1 MAATRVRRGS
11 GFTLLELLVSLAI
24 ITVLLGIS
32 LGVLARFGR
41 KDELEATTNAVR
53 ALLRRARNA
62 SQEER
67 YGTVVE
73 LDPQASEVRAQ
84 LRTTVTRFRFEDAAG
99 PAPTA
104 APGAAPGSPG
114 APPAPGAPA
123 PPTPPGPASTPDE
136 DDDQGG
142 DPAKVPP
149 FEVQGALSFSMA
161 VQGGEPDQGRY
172 GQGLLFERR
181 GAWGRVDDRPAL
193 SPAEGI
199 WVEAWIFPGKLEDR
213 LTRRPRATTEAEL
226 ARAEP
231 AGAPPRPAPARSD
244 EWRRRAAD
252 DPPRFGIARKGRAW
266 SIALCADYSIEACL
280 TGPDEAGVE
289 VTYAA
294 RTAPDTLRPLRWWRV
309 ALGFD
314 GRRALLYV
322 DGIPRVLVPGPR
334 QDALPK
340 RLLRDPA
347 PLSLSDPLPDACFYG
362 IIDELH
368 VAAILDAQTV
378 PIPPNMALVAVED
391 AIAFDLLG
399 QLDTGR
405 HAEPVVIYLSD
416 DERAQGLVPAVPASN
431 ATKSRAEVAAE
442 RARMAT
448 GHPLFEQ
455 FSKACTDGRL
465 DPGRV
470 RAIVVERTG
479 LVR

>member
-1 MAATRVRRGS
+1 M
-11 GFTLLELLVSLAI
+11 
-24 ITVLLGIS
+24 
-32 LGVLARFGR
+32 LARFGR

-84 LRTTVTRFRFEDAAG
+84 LRTTVTRFRFEDAGG
-99 PAPTA
+99 PAPATPTPGGDPTA
-104 APGAAPGSPG
+104 APGTTPAAPV
-114 APPAPGAPA
+114 
-123 PPTPPGPASTPDE
+123 GPASTPDE
-136 DDDQGG
+136 DDDEGG
-142 DPAKVPP
+142 DPAKVPV
-149 FEVQGALSFSMA
+149 FDVQGALSFSMS

-181 GAWGRVDDRPAL
+181 GAWGQVADRPAL

-199 WVEAWIFPGKLEDR
+199 WVEAWIYPGRLEDR

-266 SIALCADYSIEACL
+266 SVALCADYSIEACL
-280 TGPDEAGVE
+280 TGPDEGGVE
-289 VTYAA
+289 VTYVA
-294 RTAPDTLRPLRWWRV
+294 RTAPDTIRPLRWWRV

-322 DGIPRVLVPGPR
+322 DGIPRVLVPGQR
-334 QDALPK
+334 QDVLPK
-340 RLLRDPA
+340 RLLRDPV

-391 AIAFDLLG
+391 AVAFDILG

-416 DERAQGLVPAVPASN
+416 DERAQGLVPATPAST

-442 RARMAT
+442 KARMAT

>member
-1 MAATRVRRGS
+1 MRARRSS

-84 LRTTVTRFRFEDAAG
+84 LRTTVTRFRFEDAGG
-99 PAPTA
+99 PAPATPTPGGDPTA
-104 APGAAPGSPG
+104 APGTTPAAPV
-114 APPAPGAPA
+114 
-123 PPTPPGPASTPDE
+123 GPASTPDE
-136 DDDQGG
+136 DDDEGG
-142 DPAKVPP
+142 DPAKVPV
-149 FEVQGALSFSMA
+149 FDVQGALSFSMS

-181 GAWGRVDDRPAL
+181 GAWGQVADRPAL

-199 WVEAWIFPGKLEDR
+199 WVEAWIYPGRLEDR

-266 SIALCADYSIEACL
+266 SVALCADYSIEACL
-280 TGPDEAGVE
+280 TGPDEGGVE
-289 VTYAA
+289 VTYVA
-294 RTAPDTLRPLRWWRV
+294 RTAPDTIRPLRWWRV

-322 DGIPRVLVPGPR
+322 DGIPRVLVPGQR
-334 QDALPK
+334 QDVLPK
-340 RLLRDPA
+340 RLLRDPV

-391 AIAFDLLG
+391 AVAFDILG

-416 DERAQGLVPAVPASN
+416 DERAQGLVPATPAST

-442 RARMAT
+442 KARMAT